1 MLVNWTFTGV
11 KAIPVRGNSKE
22 MVILGPGYNQVDDEQ
37 WAGCRDLVLCQIAN
51 GDIVEEWQDVE
62 KGGKQDVPNAV
73 FSVRSDDPKL
83 AATTVR
89 VPITFKEIT
98 RKRIDAVIAETFNPK
113 TLQAWYDDES
123 RDDVRVKIFRQIEGV
138 NSGKITGE
146 KKKK

>member
-22 MVILGPGYNQVDDEQ
+22 MVVLGPGYNQVDDGQ

-62 KGGKQDVPNAV
+62 KDGKEDKNAV
-73 FSVRSDDPKL
+73 FRVRHDDPKL

-98 RKRIDAVIAETFNPK
+98 RKRIKDVIAETYNPK

-123 RDDVRVKIFRQIEGV
+123 RDDVRVLIFRQLEGV
-138 NSGKITGE
+138 NSGAITGE